1 MHTRDILFREE
12 TRDRLMMG
20 IEKLNDVVRIT
31 LGPDGENVILDRLYS
46 VPISTKD
53 GVTVAREVFLE
64 DRVEN
69 AAAQLL
75 KQVASK
81 SARMAGDGTTTA
93 TILGHGL
100 FKEGLKALRGSVNSV
115 KLRKGIKLAVA
126 AVVSNLKKNS
136 TPIKDYDDLFNIA
149 RISSNDDKEIGKL
162 VADAFTHAGRDG
174 EVNFIKGNRDKTELN
189 ITDGIC
195 FDSGFIDPI
204 FINNFQNQTVEYKGK
219 IRIVFHENPF
229 DTEEKF
235 GKLVRKIVA
244 KDSPADDMPPTLI
257 IADNLGQAVL
267 PYAARNNQSGK
278 FPMCFVKAPSFHQ
291 KRRELLDDM
300 ALITGGKLIP
310 TIEGNE
316 FNKIFEL
323 DQMGYATHV
332 IISKDRTLIMGG
344 AGDPKA
350 IQERKE
356 QLTAYLNELTDKEL
370 PNEEEIA
377 HIRQRLANFN
387 GLALIAVGGNTEAEM
402 HERYFRVEDA
412 VHATKAALEEGILPG
427 GGTALIRSMDC
438 LNDLLKDVTLDDD
451 VRFGVKVV
459 KTILSSP
466 CRQIAINAGVSA
478 DAVVA
483 AIEGEKLYQY
493 GYDAATETFG
503 NMIDKGI
510 IDPTKVVRC
519 ALENANSIA
528 DVLLTTGATISM
540 RDQEGAARAFPA
552 MGYA

>member
-1 MHTRDILFREE
+1 MHTRDILFTEDTREK
-12 TRDRLMMG
+12 LMTG
-20 IEKLNDVVRIT
+20 IEKLNDAVRIT
-31 LGPDGENVILDRLYS
+31 LGPDGQNVILDRLYS
-46 VPISTKD
+46 APISTKD
-53 GVTVAREVFLE
+53 GVTVAREIFLE

-115 KLRKGIKLAVA
+115 KLRKGIKLAIATIVK
-126 AVVSNLKKNS
+126 NLKEKS
-136 TPIKDYDDLFNIA
+136 TPINTYDDLFNIA
-149 RISSNDDKEIGKL
+149 RISSNDDKEIGKI
-162 VADAFTHAGRDG
+162 VADAFTHAGKDG
-174 EVNFIKGNRDKTELN
+174 EVNFIKGNRAKTELN

-195 FDSGFIDPI
+195 FESGFIDPI
-204 FINNFQNQTVEYKGK
+204 FINNFQNQTVEYKGN
-219 IRIVFHENPF
+219 IRIVFHEGRF
-229 DTEEKF
+229 DSEDKLRN
-235 GKLVRKIVA
+235 LVRKIVSEDA
-244 KDSPADDMPPTLI
+244 ETIPTLI
-257 IADNLGQAVL
+257 IADNLGTSVL
-267 PYAARNNQSGK
+267 PYATLNNQNGK
-278 FPMCFVKAPSFHQ
+278 FPMCFVRAPSFHQ
-291 KRRELLDDM
+291 NRRDLLDDM
-300 ALITGGKLIP
+300 ALITGGKLVP

-316 FNKIFEL
+316 FNKVFAIN
-323 DQMGYATHV
+323 QMGHASHV

-344 AGDPKA
+344 QGNLEA

-387 GLALIAVGGNTEAEM
+387 GLALITVGGNTETEM
-402 HERYFRVEDA
+402 HERHFRVEDA
-412 VHATKAALEEGILPG
+412 VYATKAALEEGILPG
-427 GGTALIRSMDC
+427 GGTALIRSIEC
-438 LNDLLKDVTLDDD
+438 LNDMLKDSTLDDD
-451 VRFGVKVV
+451 VKFGIKVV
-459 KTILSSP
+459 KNVLSSP
-466 CRQIAINAGVSA
+466 CRQISINAGVSA

-483 AIEGEKLYQY
+483 AIENETTYEY

-503 NMIDKGI
+503 NMIEKGI

-519 ALENANSIA
+519 ALENAGSIA